1 MVQRTYHHGDLRR
14 ALLDAA
20 VAAIIE
26 AGPAAM
32 SLRDLARRAGVSHA
46 GPTHHFRDKPGLLTA
61 LATEGYDLLATAL
74 TAARAESGSA
84 LELGLAYV
92 RFAGCH
98 RAHFQVMFRPDLY
111 RAEDRELVAARE
123 RATEALCGAP
133 MNLADTPGVP
143 DAPGAPDAA
152 RAPDAPRGDDTPGG
166 DDGPGGAVAAGSAGV
181 AGSAGAAGSPG
192 SLDSGRSDG
201 LSGSDSLGTPTG
213 REDGLAAWTAAHG
226 FAVLWLSGALPLP
239 PSADPADAARR
250 ILRRVSRD
258 I

>member
-1 MVQRTYHHGDLRR
+1 MAQRTYHHGDLRR

-20 VAAIIE
+20 IEAITE

-74 TAARAESGSA
+74 TTARAETGNA

-92 RFAGCH
+92 QFAGGH
-98 RAHFQVMFRPDLY
+98 RAHFEVMFRPDLY
-111 RAEDRELVAARE
+111 RAEDAALIAARG

-133 MNLADTPGVP
+133 M
-143 DAPGAPDAA
+143 DAC
-152 RAPDAPRGDDTPGG
+152 
-166 DDGPGGAVAAGSAGV
+166 
-181 AGSAGAAGSPG
+181 AGAPG
-192 SLDSGRSDG
+192 SLGALGSDRPDGLGDSGG
-201 LSGSDSLGTPTG
+201 GGAPAG
-213 REDGLAAWTAAHG
+213 REAGLAAWTAAHG

-239 PSADPADAARR
+239 PSADPADAARQ
-250 ILRRVSRD
+250 ILRRVSPEL
-258 I
+258 